1 MKVTVENKKG
11 LNKDVKVF
19 VDKKTMNVY
28 MDEKYE
34 EIKGTVNLKGF
45 RPGKVP
51 REILKRQFGKAV
63 FSEVLDKVLKETST
77 KALQENKIKPA
88 GQPKLDLKTYGE
100 DKDLEYILSVTELPK
115 VELKSIENIKFDE
128 YTVKIDQKET
138 DKRINDIAKNQP
150 NFKEAPE
157 TTKAKKGDLVVFDY
171 NATVD
176 EKTFKGGEGKNTQLT
191 LGKDLFLKGF
201 DEQLIGVKKGDE
213 KIVDATLPENF
224 PEKEFI
230 NKKAKFKCTISAVKI
245 PEDVKIDDQFAKN
258 LGAKDLN
265 DLKSLITKQINDEYK
280 NSLDRLTKNQIL
292 KEIEKFKVSEIPE
305 NLLEDEIKILS
316 QGMSEDDAKK
326 SRKNFEEVAKKRIK
340 VGLVLNEFGEQNQI
354 KVTEQELQA
363 EVQKQI
369 RMMPGQEKM
378 VMEFY
383 KKNPNALASLRGTVY
398 EEKILNMIKEKAK
411 PNKKEISKDEA
422 EKILKESQ
430 KQQLEQERRQAEI
443 NTLQQHNDLLAEL
456 DQAEDVNRAT
466 FAFLN
471 RDDDNSVRAFN
482 EAQTE
487 ISDRDIRRIDA
498 QGLYAS
504 EQLRLR
510 SVGALRAGRAAERAA
525 NLNAM
530 ATIFSASYKAT
541 QTG

>member
-34 EIKGTVNLKGF
+34 EIKGSVNLKGF

-150 NFKEAPE
+150 NFKEASE

-230 NKKAKFKCTISAVKI
+230 NKKAKFMCKISAVKI

-340 VGLVLNEFGEQNQI
+340 VGLILNEFGEQNQI
-354 KVTEQELQA
+354 KVTEQELQT

-422 EKILKESQ
+422 ENILKESQ
-430 KQQLEQERRQAEI
+430 KQQLDQE
-443 NTLQQHNDLLAEL
+443 LK
-456 DQAEDVNRAT
+456 DQRKPEKKADGKKTA
-466 FAFLN
+466 
-471 RDDDNSVRAFN
+471 DNKTKPKVKKTKSVAKK
-482 EAQTE
+482 
-487 ISDRDIRRIDA
+487 IKKVS
-498 QGLYAS
+498 
-504 EQLRLR
+504 
-510 SVGALRAGRAAERAA
+510 
-525 NLNAM
+525 
-530 ATIFSASYKAT
+530 KK
-541 QTG
+541 

>member
-11 LNKDVKVF
+11 LNKDIKVF
-19 VDKKTMNVY
+19 VDKKTMNLY

-45 RPGKVP
+45 RPGKAP

-150 NFKEAPE
+150 NFKEASE

-213 KIVDATLPENF
+213 KVVDATLPENF

-230 NKKAKFKCTISAVKI
+230 NKKAKFICKISAVKI

-316 QGMSEDDAKK
+316 QGMSEDDTKK
-326 SRKNFEEVAKKRIK
+326 SRKNFEEIAKKRIK
-340 VGLVLNEFGEQNQI
+340 VGLILNEFGEQNQI
-354 KVTEQELQA
+354 KVTEQELQS

-398 EEKILNMIKEKAK
+398 EEKILNMIKGKAK

-422 EKILKESQ
+422 EKILKDSQ
-430 KQQLEQERRQAEI
+430 KQQLDQE
-443 NTLQQHNDLLAEL
+443 LK
-456 DQAEDVNRAT
+456 DQRKPEKKADVKKTA
-466 FAFLN
+466 
-471 RDDDNSVRAFN
+471 DNKTKPKVKKTKSVAKK
-482 EAQTE
+482 
-487 ISDRDIRRIDA
+487 IKKVS
-498 QGLYAS
+498 
-504 EQLRLR
+504 
-510 SVGALRAGRAAERAA
+510 
-525 NLNAM
+525 
-530 ATIFSASYKAT
+530 KK
-541 QTG
+541 